1 MFITSPPILTQ
12 YDRRPRF
19 DGFRTLTLPL
29 EPQHHYQAQPTA
41 LAFLV
46 HSGMIPQKQ
55 FHRLTHS
62 AATVGNF
69 LQLLPRPPPL
79 PLPLPLPL
87 PPLDIPYY
95 KSQSK
100 LECLFNC
107 LVYERHVTRPAW

>member
-87 PPLDIPYY
+87 PPQDIPYY

-100 LECLFNC
+100 L
-107 LVYERHVTRPAW
+107 